1 MDRLL
6 SVKTSSQLV
15 ETEEQKE
22 AVTDNCNCNDG
33 NSETADESEDEKAE
47 VEVGED

>member
-15 ETEEQKE
+15 EAEEPE
-22 AVTDNCNCNDG
+22 ELEELEEPE
-33 NSETADESEDEKAE
+33 ETCEIITTQDDEDE
-47 VEVGED
+47 